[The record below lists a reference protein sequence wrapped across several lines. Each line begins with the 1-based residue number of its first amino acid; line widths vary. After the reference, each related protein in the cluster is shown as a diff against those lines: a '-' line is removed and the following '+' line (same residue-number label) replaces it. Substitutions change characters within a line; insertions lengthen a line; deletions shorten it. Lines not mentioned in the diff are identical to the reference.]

1 MEYAARTLRRGEVPI
16 DADALVSE
24 LHARNARRIYN
35 LALRFAADA
44 AEAEDLVQEVFLR
57 VVRKVDQ
64 VDPARN
70 VDAWLTRL
78 ATRVFLNHRP
88 RRPRPAPLDAEPA
101 APPAAVTDGLEDA
114 RRLLRRLPP
123 ARRLVF
129 ILVHVDGHSPAEVA
143 ESTGIRLHTVK
154 SHLKRARAAIR
165 TWVDAPNGSDR

>member
-1 MEYAARTLRRGEVPI
+1 MEYAAHSLRRGEVPI

-35 LALRFAADA
+35 LALRFAADG

-57 VVRKVDQ
+57 VIRKADLI
-64 VDPARN
+64 DPTRN
-70 VDAWLTRL
+70 TDAWLTRL

-88 RRPRPAPLDAEPA
+88 RRPRPTRLEAEPA
-101 APPAAVTDGLEDA
+101 APPAAQTDGLEDA
-114 RRLLRRLPP
+114 RRILRRLPP

-129 ILVHVDGHSPAEVA
+129 LLVHVEGHSPAEVA
-143 ESTGIRLHTVK
+143 ASTGIRLHTVK

-165 TWVDAPNGSDR
+165 GWVDPPNGATR